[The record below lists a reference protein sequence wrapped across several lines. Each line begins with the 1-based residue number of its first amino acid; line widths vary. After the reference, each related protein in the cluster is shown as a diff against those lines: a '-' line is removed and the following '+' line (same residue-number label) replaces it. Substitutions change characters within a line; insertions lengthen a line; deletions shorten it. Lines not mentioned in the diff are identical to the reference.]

1 VKIPRQKER
10 ENPRLFPIADIPNFL
25 YIRYVE
31 LIFIKQKSRHMKK
44 NTQSMHVGTAA
55 QTILLAVAF
64 LGLVMFLS
72 YLFITGNS

>member
-1 VKIPRQKER
+1 
-10 ENPRLFPIADIPNFL
+10 
-25 YIRYVE
+25 VE
-31 LIFIKQKSRHMKK
+31 LTFIKKKSRHMKK
-44 NTQSMHVGTAA
+44 TTHATHVGTAA

>member
-1 VKIPRQKER
+1 
-10 ENPRLFPIADIPNFL
+10 
-25 YIRYVE
+25 
-31 LIFIKQKSRHMKK
+31 MKK
-44 NTQSMHVGTAA
+44 TAHSMHVGAAA